1 MARPSSRRKPGS
13 SSNKATGAIVG
24 TVLLGLASLAMFSG
38 FVWLNFKAREAVE
51 TDAKTGCPVMG
62 GPNSVTAVLFDTS
75 DPVPQATMEDLANK
89 FRQIAGSIKQ
99 GGYLW
104 VGTLTSEPGN
114 LDELFARCNPGD
126 GSTVDVWTS
135 NPGKHQKVW
144 EEAFDKPL
152 KELPSQ
158 LPADSQTD
166 QSPIMAGIQ
175 KVKLSLFDNG
185 MFDKVPKR
193 LILVSDM
200 VENTPAYSQYKSGAD
215 YSVFKKSLAN
225 SRYRTDLLGA
235 DVTILYFNRPE
246 RKFSSVDHANF
257 WTQWIRTTE
266 APSAILRSWKGC
278 SQWPADIPS
287 STRGC
292 FHRRFI
298 SR

>member
-1 MARPSSRRKPGS
+1 MARPNSRRKPGS
-13 SSNKATGAIVG
+13 SSGKGRASIVG
-24 TVLLGLASLAMFSG
+24 GVALVLASVAMISG
-38 FVWLNFKAREAVE
+38 YAWLKAKSWETVE
-51 TDAKTGCPVMG
+51 TDAKTGCPVKL

-75 DPVPQATMEDLANK
+75 DPVPAATMEDLANK

-104 VGTLTSEPGN
+104 VGTLTPQPGN
-114 LDELFARCNPGD
+114 LHVLFSRCNPGD
-126 GSTVDVWTS
+126 GSTVDMWTS
-135 NPGKHQKVW
+135 NPDKHQRIW

-158 LPADSQTD
+158 LPADSQAD

-193 LILVSDM
+193 LVLVSDM
-200 VENTPAYSQYKSGAD
+200 IENTSAYSQYKSGAD

-257 WTQWIRTTE
+257 WTQWLSDNGGDLSDFTKLE
-266 APSAILRSWKGC
+266 GM
-278 SQWPADIPS
+278 
-287 STRGC
+287 
-292 FHRRFI
+292 
-298 SR
+298 